1 MIGSKKQ
8 CTKMEGMIMR
18 NMLAVVSI
26 FVVFGIASWS
36 IGQDVDE
43 AACQQTI
50 KTSCTT
56 CHKTDRIC
64 HELGEADANW
74 PEIIKEMGEKGKL
87 SQEIQDTVLNCLTK
101 AEDPKKFVC
110 SK

>member
-1 MIGSKKQ
+1 MR
-8 CTKMEGMIMR
+8 GMH
-18 NMLAVVSI
+18 AVLFI

-36 IGQDVDE
+36 IGQDIDE

-50 KTSCTT
+50 QNSCTT

-64 HELGEADANW
+64 HELGEEDANW
-74 PEIIKEMGEKGKL
+74 PEIIKEMGERGKL
-87 SQEIQDTVLNCLTK
+87 SQEIQDTALKCLTK

-110 SK
+110 SN